1 MGRLKEAMLVKE
13 EEARLADLKRQMR
26 AEAKAKAKRAAD
38 KIAKEEEMKLRAER
52 RRDARSEAELIALG
66 REFGYKNPEFWA
78 AKVWAGRQKG
88 GWR

>member
-13 EEARLADLKRQMR
+13 EEARLADLKRQMK
-26 AEAKAKAKRAAD
+26 ADAKAKRAAD
-38 KIAKEEEMKLRAER
+38 KAAKEEEMRYRAER

-78 AKVWAGRQKG
+78 AKVWAGRQKMG
-88 GWR
+88 RP